1 VATPVGHLLGG
12 HIAYRLTGAVMPGT
26 GHGIRG
32 LGLWC
37 AFAAVAADLDFLPGI
52 LLGRPALHHQG
63 ASHSF
68 LAAALVSGILAAV
81 AARGRRGF
89 AGAWLALFLAYSSHL
104 ALDLVGPDRR
114 PPYGI
119 PLLWP
124 LSPDT
129 FLSPVT
135 LLPGVSHAG
144 RTGVETGEWISRV
157 LRPQNAVAVL
167 WEIAALGPLAFL
179 LERVVRARRPGP
191 ER

>member
-12 HIAYRLTGAVMPGT
+12 HIAYRLAGAAIPGA
-26 GHGIRG
+26 GAGIRG

-63 ASHSF
+63 ASHSIV
-68 LAAALVSGILAAV
+68 AAALASGILAVIAV
-81 AARGRRGF
+81 RGRRGL
-89 AGAWLALFLAYSSHL
+89 AAAWLALFLAYSSHL

-114 PPYGI
+114 PPYGL

-124 LSPDT
+124 LSSET
-129 FLSPVT
+129 FLSPVP

-144 RTGVETGEWISRV
+144 RTGAETGEWISRI

-167 WEIAALGPLAFL
+167 WEIAALGPLAL
-179 LERVVRARRPGP
+179 LVERVARVRRREPGG
-191 ER
+191 